1 MATNRCDRVIIVSGD
16 DSTGDT
22 LMPWIGAGF
31 EQQEHMQWV
40 MMWKSCTAIRC
51 STSVDAIGYGG
62 AAFVLERYMI
72 LEKRRDSLCRSIRC

>member
-31 EQQEHMQWV
+31 AAAGAHAMGNMEEVAPLLMLDVMACYWAWV
-40 MMWKSCTAIRC
+40 ELHL
-51 STSVDAIGYGG
+51 
-62 AAFVLERYMI
+62 F
-72 LEKRRDSLCRSIRC
+72 